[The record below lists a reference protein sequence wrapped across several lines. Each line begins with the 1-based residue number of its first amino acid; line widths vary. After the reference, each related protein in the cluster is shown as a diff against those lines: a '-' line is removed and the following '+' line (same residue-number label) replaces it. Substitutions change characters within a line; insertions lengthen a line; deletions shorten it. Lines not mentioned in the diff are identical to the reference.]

1 MTLIFMV
8 TTQKMTSNSGSR
20 GEEYEQMNHNVMLIK
35 LRRKHKTLK
44 RRSITEIEAL
54 PWLKNCV

>member
-1 MTLIFMV
+1 MV